1 MSKDAYSLWLVGGTA
16 LLVAEAALPSRQYA
30 LDSLLFAQLR
40 SDKLNGS
47 RFADYARWY
56 SGYREALEARGW
68 VIPGSR
74 SDYQPL
80 QGSVPLT
87 QRLTDELQARHPGL
101 SPYLQA
107 AIARLSQKEV
117 QQYLRPFTLDE
128 HSQATHVVYE
138 LGVMLPGPSLDLCGL
153 ALTTATPA
161 TQILPG
167 AVLASSPTDKVDL
180 RTTLATLGEQLTE
193 VDRESL
199 HALLERKQYAE
210 RIRNLGVLSPEGS
223 HANL

>member
-74 SDYQPL
+74 SDYQPQ
-80 QGSVPLT
+80 QGNALLT
-87 QRLTDELQARHPGL
+87 QRLTDDLQARHPSLAG
-101 SPYLQA
+101 YLQA
-107 AIARLSQKEV
+107 AIVKLSQDEL
-117 QQYLRPFTLDE
+117 QPYLSPFTVVE
-128 HSQATHVVYE
+128 QGQAAHVVYE
-138 LGVMLPGPSLDLCGL
+138 VGVMLPDASLDLCGL
-153 ALTTATPA
+153 ALKSALPAAQIHPCTA
-161 TQILPG
+161 L
-167 AVLASSPTDKVDL
+167 SPSPSDKVDL
-180 RTTLATLGEQLTE
+180 RTTLATLGDHVAEA
-193 VDRESL
+193 DRQGL
-199 HALLERKQYAE
+199 HALLEHKQYAG
-210 RIRNLGVLSPEGS
+210 RIRNLGVLTPEVS
-223 HANL
+223 HANT